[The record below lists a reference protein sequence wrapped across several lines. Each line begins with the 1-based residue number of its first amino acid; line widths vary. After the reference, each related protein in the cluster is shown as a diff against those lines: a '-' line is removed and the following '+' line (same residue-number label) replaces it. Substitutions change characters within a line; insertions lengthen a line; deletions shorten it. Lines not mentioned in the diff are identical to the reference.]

1 MTSPVVAQVVV
12 EASSQPAP
20 GSEAASVRSEVLSR
34 AAAGSLAATF
44 TPEIASA
51 PWPPNLATN
60 WLVESL
66 AKPWPP
72 LVGPVFVVEVLRRD
86 TASAAIVATGMD
98 AFGDTPWPDAQRGVF
113 AFRHDWAEA
122 LVERLEWQTSVVRL
136 ASGNES
142 RHARRE
148 VPRRSLTY
156 QVGNAR
162 ASDAL
167 LADWLADHLGKA
179 AWWPLPQYAVPLT
192 GPAEAEALA
201 LDVLNAD
208 ERHFVPASVDLR
220 LTWEG
225 VEGWQGEAL
234 WALLIAPDGWQQVQ
248 LSHIEPDGLWLT
260 EPLARR
266 VPLGSK
272 VLPLVWGRAVD
283 PAELSQW
290 VPGMVGGSVVA
301 QLEPAPPPDA
311 DLLDD
316 PWLDDLPVWP
326 DGNWRD
332 DPAAAVPAVITRR
345 DFSPAN
351 PWLRRD
357 DPWPT
362 TTFQRR
368 YLASNLD
375 EIEIWRAR
383 LWQTQGRL
391 NAFWLPDGLAPI
403 LWVKADAYPE
413 DGFLR
418 VTGDEVT
425 AFWHRPAA
433 CQIVHPD
440 GYTQH
445 ALTATCHLDA
455 GAVLVLRSGLDEPVP
470 VGSRVIRL
478 ARCRLDHD
486 AVDLYWHSPELMEIS
501 LTARQLPEPRGN
513 DRIVYEPS

>member
-167 LADWLADHLGKA
+167 
-179 AWWPLPQYAVPLT
+179 
-192 GPAEAEALA
+192 
-201 LDVLNAD
+201 
-208 ERHFVPASVDLR
+208 
-220 LTWEG
+220 
-225 VEGWQGEAL
+225 
-234 WALLIAPDGWQQVQ
+234 
-248 LSHIEPDGLWLT
+248 
-260 EPLARR
+260 
-266 VPLGSK
+266 
-272 VLPLVWGRAVD
+272 
-283 PAELSQW
+283 
-290 VPGMVGGSVVA
+290 
-301 QLEPAPPPDA
+301 
-311 DLLDD
+311 
-316 PWLDDLPVWP
+316 
-326 DGNWRD
+326 
-332 DPAAAVPAVITRR
+332 
-345 DFSPAN
+345 
-351 PWLRRD
+351 
-357 DPWPT
+357 
-362 TTFQRR
+362 
-368 YLASNLD
+368 
-375 EIEIWRAR
+375 
-383 LWQTQGRL
+383 
-391 NAFWLPDGLAPI
+391 
-403 LWVKADAYPE
+403 
-413 DGFLR
+413 
-418 VTGDEVT
+418 
-425 AFWHRPAA
+425 
-433 CQIVHPD
+433 
-440 GYTQH
+440 
-445 ALTATCHLDA
+445 
-455 GAVLVLRSGLDEPVP
+455 
-470 VGSRVIRL
+470 
-478 ARCRLDHD
+478 
-486 AVDLYWHSPELMEIS
+486 
-501 LTARQLPEPRGN
+501 
-513 DRIVYEPS
+513 